1 MYMLNKGVG
10 LLSMLGLEFQLANMK
25 LVPMLVGKVIPGI
38 VCRFMKISI
47 DRTKQSN
54 KQKVFKKLTELPKMV
69 IIDGNICVMSI
80 GMKVRIIF

>member
-38 VCRFMKISI
+38 VCRFIKIRI
-47 DRTKQSN
+47 DRTKWSN

-69 IIDGNICVMSI
+69 IIDGNVCVMSI
-80 GMKVRIIF
+80 GVKVLIIF